1 LVEVLHVSKQRGVP
15 ATVVTQISTAE
26 VVRGIFYAPVYVA
39 LAMNVYEA
47 EGLAVRLTTLD
58 FGAGEDYLR
67 SGAADLIVAA
77 PMRTMRQFEA
87 TGERIISIAPVVIR
101 HPWYLFGASSNHFVW
116 SDLRGKRVID
126 FAEAETP
133 ILALRHV
140 LRQHGI
146 GDSDV
151 EIVEGLTTPGAVAA
165 FRRGE
170 ADYLLHTLHTGEA
183 LLADG
188 IARVAQPLAPEVGRV
203 PFTAFATL
211 ATTLEQRRDDIGRF
225 VRAFARALKWIGA
238 RPASEVASALSPFF
252 PGHDLALM
260 KRSVASYQELGIWP
274 SSTKMPVSD
283 FNRFRDILV
292 ATGWLR
298 GSVTYEAVT
307 EQIT

>member
-1 LVEVLHVSKQRGVP
+1 
-15 ATVVTQISTAE
+15 VTQISTAE
-26 VVRGIFYAPVYVA
+26 VVRGIFYAPVYIA
-39 LAMNVYEA
+39 LAMNAYEA

-77 PMRTMRQFEA
+77 PMRTMRQFEL

-101 HPWYLFGASSNHFVW
+101 HPWYLFGSSSEHFAW

-140 LRQHGI
+140 LRRHGM

-151 EIVEGLTTPGAVAA
+151 EVVGGLRTREAVAA

-183 LLADG
+183 LLAEG

-211 ATTLEQRRDDIGRF
+211 ATTLEQRRGDIERF
-225 VRAFARALKWIGA
+225 VRAFGRALKWTNV

-252 PGHDLALM
+252 PGHDLTLM
-260 KRSVASYQELGIWP
+260 KRSIARYQELRIWP

-283 FNRFRDILV
+283 FNRFREILV
-292 ATGWLR
+292 ATAWLK
-298 GSVTYEAVT
+298 GSVTYESVT
-307 EQIT
+307 EQIA